1 MNGEVQLIV
10 SSGSTGYIPYGTWD
24 TNNIW
29 SGQTSWNVNA
39 VGVVGSVPP
48 YSVFTVGTILNGPGI
63 GGNVETCVVTSFNTM
78 TGDITTDVGLD
89 YSNLIPSPTSILL
102 SIETFTNTTKQFFLD
117 LYANESISQNW
128 KFQDLNN
135 FTSQGAFSREFRIPY
150 TDNNQL
156 ALGALFDVNVN
167 AGEQNYFHYKLPAEI
182 RVDTLPIA
190 SGYLRVRKVYRQL
203 NKINEI
209 ELAFYAET
217 PDLVRNIGDKT
228 LADIAA
234 LNDLTEQINYD
245 NVTTGNANR
254 IWTLCDRGQ
263 RWSEGGEINTRSVMN
278 TSYPVYAS
286 DLTPAINWR
295 WLFHKIIEEAGFE
308 FVGSTLDNILVDY
321 WMPWCNSVSLK
332 TSATGNQFL
341 YTAQNSTT
349 FTNPDGQFNLFLAD
363 TVVFDNNGDY
373 NNSTYIYT
381 APAAG
386 QFTFGVLLHTYTTIA
401 NSIQVA
407 SSINGATPI
416 VNAEMFVPLNN
427 NDISTTFTLT
437 LNAGDTVQIY
447 LLEYSPTTTIYN
459 GSYLSLVSTN
469 LYFGVDML
477 YALNAPNTKQIDFI
491 TDVIKMHNCA
501 IVPDRAIPNR
511 VYIVP
516 QNSYL
521 GSGATLDWTGKL
533 DISKDITLSSTV
545 DLQKARFQ
553 FTYSAGEDY
562 LSKQYKN
569 VNRIYGDYEAIG
581 YRINPNTQPSDFAIG
596 DQKVQLVTQSTP
608 CGPINGTNKIIPQ
621 FLNDSQ
627 QFIAPGMKC
636 LYESGTVSIVLFD
649 DGGAG
654 STVTSISTLNHY
666 STTYPSIYDY
676 DLNWS
681 PEVPPYNITGSPYN
695 NLFNLY
701 WRSYMNALYSQD
713 ARIME
718 AYFALDL
725 SDIYSFKFS
734 DKVWIQDSW
743 WRILEISDYKIGMFE
758 STKVTLLKFLDDQ
771 EDCTAT
777 PSNVSYSGH
786 VQFIDADGNPTDPTQ
801 DCCRR
806 YGYSWDETNGVCWAN
821 IAPNERPNI
830 GISGRPTQPASIP
843 SAVQNRSV
851 INSVLSGND
860 ITVAVGNRS
869 MLAVG
874 NTMELTK
881 DVAGSN
887 LLGKNTYTNLPGIHI
902 GGGWKDGT
910 SASSEK
916 GWSQHGIV
924 MLHRKESWLTSGTN
938 FAYYIEGVAGEYI
951 ELPNDTVWSALLN
964 VTVIDA
970 GNNYYTGQFSL
981 AMQKVGGVAA
991 VSALTAIN
999 QINNTAYTFTVGVN
1013 VAINT
1018 AQHRLYLNVAGGG
1031 AFPANLITTASIQ
1044 YQQSKIS

>member
-10 SSGSTGYIPYGTWD
+10 SSGSTGYIPYGTWE

-39 VGVVGSVPP
+39 VGVGGSVPP

-63 GGNVETCVVTSFNTM
+63 GGNVETCVVTSFNTI

-102 SIETFTNTTKQFFLD
+102 SIETFTDTTKQLFLD
-117 LYANESISQNW
+117 LFENESISQNW

-234 LNDLTEQINYD
+234 LDELNEQINYD

-263 RWSEGGEINTRSVMN
+263 RWSEGGEVNTRSVMN

-286 DLTPAINWR
+286 DLTPAISWR

-308 FVGSTLDNILVDY
+308 FVGSTLDSILGDY
-321 WMPWCNSVSLK
+321 WMPWCNSQSLN

-341 YTAQNSTT
+341 FTAQNSVVGGS
-349 FTNPDGQFNLFLAD
+349 FPGFVIPIPFD
-363 TVVFDNNGDY
+363 TILFDNNGNFD
-373 NNSTYIYT
+373 NVTGTYT
-381 APAAG
+381 APSAG
-386 QFTFGVLLHTYTTIA
+386 QFTFGFRLDCTMGDENGVFLHA
-401 NSIQVA
+401 N
-407 SSINGATPI
+407 INGAGFVVAPFASFDLPI
-416 VNAEMFVPLNN
+416 GVNL
-427 NDISTTFTLT
+427 ISYVQTFTL
-437 LNAGDTVQIY
+437 NQGDTIQFGVSG
-447 LLEYSPTTTIYN
+447 LLTVEINSA
-459 GSYLSLVSTN
+459 LSLISTN
-469 LYFGVDML
+469 VYFNVDML
-477 YALNAPNTKQIDFI
+477 YALNAPNAKQIDFI

-533 DISKDITLSSTV
+533 DVSKDITLSSTV

-562 LSKQYKN
+562 LSKQYRN

-581 YRINPNTQPSDFAIG
+581 YRINPNIEPSDFAIG

-627 QFIAPGMKC
+627 QFVAPGMKC
-636 LYESGTVSIVLFD
+636 LYESGAVNIVVFD

-654 STVTSISTLNHY
+654 STLTAIPTLNHY
-666 STTYPSIYDY
+666 STTYPSIDDY

-701 WRSYMNALYSQD
+701 WRSYMNSLYSQE

-777 PSNVSYSGH
+777 PSTVSYSGH

-801 DCCRR
+801 DCCTR

-821 IAPNERPNI
+821 VAPNERPSI
-830 GISGRPTQPASIP
+830 GISGRPTQPATIP
-843 SAVQNRSV
+843 SAVQNRAV
-851 INSVLSGND
+851 TNSVLSGSD
-860 ITVAVGNRS
+860 INIALGNRS

-910 SASSEK
+910 SASNEK

-924 MLHRKESWLTSGTN
+924 MLHRKESWLTSGSN
-938 FAYYIEGVAGEYI
+938 FAYYIEGKTGEYL
-951 ELPNDTVWSALLN
+951 ELANDTVWSALLN

-970 GNNYYTGQFSL
+970 GNNYYTGQFSF
-981 AMQKVGGVAA
+981 AMRKVGGVAS

-999 QINNTAYTFTVGVN
+999 QINNTSYTFTVGVN
-1013 VAINT
+1013 VTANT

-1031 AFPANLITTASIQ
+1031 TFPANLITTASIQ

>member
-10 SSGSTGYIPYGTWD
+10 TSGAIAYVPYGTWE
-24 TNNIW
+24 TNNVW
-29 SGQTSWNVNA
+29 TGQTSWNINA
-39 VGVVGSVPP
+39 VQFAGVPP
-48 YSVFTVGTILNGPGI
+48 YSVFTVGTILTGPDI
-63 GGNVETCVVTSFNTM
+63 GGNVESCVVTSFDSF

-89 YSNLIPSPTSILL
+89 YSNISPAPLTILL
-102 SIETFTNTTKQFFLD
+102 SINTYTSTFKQSFLD
-117 LYANESISQNW
+117 LFENESISQNW

-167 AGEQNYFHYKLPAEI
+167 AGAQNYFHYKVPAEI

-234 LNDLTEQINYD
+234 LDELNEQINYD

-263 RWSEGGEINTRSVMN
+263 RWSEGGEVNTRSVMN

-286 DLTPAINWR
+286 DLTPALNWR

-308 FVGSTLDNILVDY
+308 FVGSTLDGILSDY
-321 WMPWCNSVSLK
+321 WMPWCNSQVLN

-341 YTAQNSTT
+341 FTAQNSAT
-349 FTNPDGQFNLFLAD
+349 FTNPDGQFNLFLAN

-373 NNSTYIYT
+373 NNSTYTYT
-381 APAAG
+381 APVAG

-427 NDISTTFTLT
+427 NDISSTFTLT
-437 LNAGDTVQIY
+437 LNAGDTVKIY

-459 GSYLSLVSTN
+459 DSYLSLVSTN

-477 YALNAPNTKQIDFI
+477 YSLNAPNIKQIDFI

-501 IVPDRAIPNR
+501 IVPDRAKPNR

-521 GSGATLDWTGKL
+521 GSGNVIDWTSKL
-533 DISKDITLSSTV
+533 DISKDIVISSTV
-545 DLQKARFQ
+545 DLQKSKFQ

-562 LSKQYKN
+562 VSKQYKN

-581 YRINPNTQPSDFAIG
+581 YQINPNSKSSDFAIG
-596 DQKVQLVTQSTP
+596 DQKVQLVSQSTP

-621 FLNDSQ
+621 FLNDAQ
-627 QFIAPGMKC
+627 QFIAPGMRC
-636 LYESGTVSIVLFD
+636 LYESAAINITLYNDASS
-649 DGGAG
+649 A
-654 STVTSISTLNHY
+654 STITSIAVLNHY
-666 STTYPSIYDY
+666 STTYPTIDDY

-681 PEVPPYNITGSPYN
+681 PEVPPYIITANPYN

-701 WRSYMNALYSQD
+701 WRSYMNSLYSQNG
-713 ARIME
+713 RIME
-718 AYFALDL
+718 ASFALDL
-725 SDIYSFKFS
+725 KDIYTFQFS

-743 WRILEISDYKIGMFE
+743 WRILEINDYKIGMFE
-758 STKVTLLKFLDDQ
+758 STQVTLLKFLDDQ
-771 EDCTAT
+771 EDCSAK

-786 VQFIDADGNPTDPTQ
+786 VQFIDADGNPVAPTQ
-801 DCCRR
+801 DCCTR
-806 YGYSWDETNGVCWAN
+806 YGYSWDEANGVCWAN
-821 IAPNERPNI
+821 VLPHERPTI
-830 GISGRPTQPASIP
+830 GISGRPTQPATIP
-843 SAVQNRSV
+843 LAVENRSIV
-851 INSVLSGND
+851 NSILTGSNIN
-860 ITVAVGNRS
+860 VAVGNRN
-869 MLAVG
+869 MIAIG
-874 NTMELTK
+874 NTLEVTK
-881 DVAGSN
+881 AVDGTN
-887 LLGKNTYTNLPGIHI
+887 IYGKNASTNLPGMHI

-924 MLHRKESWLTSGTN
+924 MLHRKESWLTSGNN
-938 FAYYIEGVAGEYI
+938 FAYYIEGKTGEYL
-951 ELPNDTVWSALLN
+951 ELANDTVWSALLN

-970 GNNYYTGQFSL
+970 ANNYYTGQFSL
-981 AMQKVGGVAA
+981 AMRKVGGVAS